1 MNWRTDLIPI
11 YASKG
16 YRVES
21 VQPFPAPHVTTRSS
35 SFVNMQ
41 KGLETGPLFD
51 SPERTDA
58 DTDEIL
64 AALDLQHE

>member
-1 MNWRTDLIPI
+1 LIPI

-21 VQPFPAPHVTTRSS
+21 VQPFPAPHLTTRSS

-41 KGLETGPLFD
+41 KGLETGALFVN
-51 SPERTDA
+51 PKRN
-58 DTDEIL
+58 DTDTDKIL
-64 AALDLQHE
+64 AVLDLQNE